1 MSRARTH
8 LDGDWF
14 SGGLP
19 GNLVLGKKVYIDTSY
34 GFHAALSQRD
44 VGIRFGDYC
53 GSYDRSTYV
62 IGPRGSVRLG
72 SYTFLNAT
80 YFYCNDRITVGS
92 FVMFAWG
99 VIVTDTWLPLRST
112 AEDRRRVLAEAAADP
127 ERRLPP
133 SAPPRPVTIEDNVWV
148 GFSSVVLPGVT
159 LGRGCII
166 GCKTIVRDDVPPYAI
181 VVGDPPRIVRTLEPD
196 DDEGARERA
205 IQEYAHH
212 L

>member
-1 MSRARTH
+1 VSRVRTH

-14 SGGLP
+14 ARGLP
-19 GNLVLGKKVYIDTSY
+19 GNLALGKKVYVDTSY
-34 GFHAALSQRD
+34 GFHSALSERETG
-44 VGIRFGDYC
+44 VRFGDYC

-62 IGPRGSVRLG
+62 IGPEGEVSFG

-80 YFYCNDRITVGS
+80 YVYCNDRITVGS

-99 VIVTDTWLPLRST
+99 VILTDTWLPSH
-112 AEDRRRVLAEAAADP
+112 APIEERRRALAEAAVDP
-127 ERRLPP
+127 DRRLPP
-133 SAPPRPVTIEDNVWV
+133 VATPRPVTIEDNVWI
-148 GFSSVVLPGVT
+148 GFSAVILPGVR
-159 LGRGCII
+159 LGRGSII

-196 DDEGARERA
+196 DGESARKRA
-205 IQEYAHH
+205 IEEYAHH